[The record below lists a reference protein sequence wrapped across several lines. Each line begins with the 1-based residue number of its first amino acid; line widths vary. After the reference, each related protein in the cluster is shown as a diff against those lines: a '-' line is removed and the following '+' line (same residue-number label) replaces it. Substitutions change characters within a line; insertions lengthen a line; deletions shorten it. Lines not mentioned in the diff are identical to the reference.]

1 VNFLTRIA
9 SYAGALLRAIEE
21 LTRAVRDST
30 AHRAGAAQT
39 DLIELGIQREQTRI
53 QRWAMRWAAL
63 AFCAATIYAGIAF
76 FQWKETRNQTRSISR
91 AWLGYQT
98 DEPSKLPVAIEGVE
112 VSPQLSIRGHYTI
125 KNFGNGPAIKVMES
139 LFVVTR
145 THNLAEVQRAVS
157 FPCEAG
163 KHFATG
169 TVPMDK
175 SLMNPGPMGFVMFPQ
190 QTYGNSFNWQGQAEP
205 DDKWAYVVGCVA
217 YLDQFNDS
225 HWTRFVVLI
234 GDGNHPLND
243 SSPRQIYSLFNDTD
257 ETVREPMK

>member
-1 VNFLTRIA
+1 MNFLTRIA
-9 SYAGALLRAIEE
+9 SYAGALLSAIEE

-39 DLIELGIQREQTRI
+39 DPIELSIQREQTRI

-63 AFCAATIYAGIAF
+63 AFGAAAIYAGIAF
-76 FQWKETRNQTRSISR
+76 FQWKETRNQTRNISR

-98 DEPSKLPVAIEGVE
+98 DESSKLPVAIESVE
-112 VSPQLSIRGHYTI
+112 VSPQLSIRGHYNI
-125 KNFGNGPAIKVMES
+125 KNFGNGPAIKVIES
-139 LFVVTR
+139 LVVVTR
-145 THNLAEVQRAVS
+145 THNLVEVQRAAS

-163 KHFATG
+163 KHFITG

-190 QTYGNSFNWQGQAEP
+190 QTYGNLFNWQGQAEP
-205 DDKWAYVVGCVA
+205 DDKWAYVIGCVA

-225 HWTRFVVLI
+225 HWTRFAVLI
-234 GDGNHPLND
+234 GDGNHPLSD